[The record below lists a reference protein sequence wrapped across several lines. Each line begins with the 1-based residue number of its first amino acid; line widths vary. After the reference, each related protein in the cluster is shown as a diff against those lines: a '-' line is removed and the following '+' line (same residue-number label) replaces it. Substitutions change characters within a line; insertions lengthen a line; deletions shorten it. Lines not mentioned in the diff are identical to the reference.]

1 MGGLTQIKEVTIV
14 RLYGDYVSIFK
25 ISVGVRVYWP
35 CDETSLDS
43 VQDNGVDQSLHAGP
57 RTFGYFVIDF
67 ITTKDVPLEPG
78 AVFV

>member
-1 MGGLTQIKEVTIV
+1 M
-14 RLYGDYVSIFK
+14 
-25 ISVGVRVYWP
+25 SVFLEYLLAVLVYQP
-35 CDETSLDS
+35 CDEASLDS

-57 RTFGYFVIDF
+57 RTFGYFIIDF